1 MSQYVDFYLKSNS
14 DEFLPIGDYGRSSM
28 IYKYICDYVPYE
40 KITPI
45 TTNTINEIIS
55 NINSDISDYKEKM
68 SAESQKISAICS
80 FNNSAGEKLGAI
92 HDVSEIIHEYQ
103 EEIDDCNFAVSF
115 FRILLDMMDSA
126 RYSENNKYSPDE
138 YLYAGI
144 EIGEPTIDDIQKTE

>member
-55 NINSDISDYKEKM
+55 NINSDISCY
-68 SAESQKISAICS
+68 STN
-80 FNNSAGEKLGAI
+80 FNSININTNKRRSRTI
-92 HDVSEIIHEYQ
+92 FY
-103 EEIDDCNFAVSF
+103 
-115 FRILLDMMDSA
+115 
-126 RYSENNKYSPDE
+126 NNRF
-138 YLYAGI
+138 I
-144 EIGEPTIDDIQKTE
+144 N